1 MSPSTII
8 NLKKAGATILYGL
21 TLGALFFWQVADLEG
36 NTFTFGDAAILSAIL
51 FLFYP
56 LLVQLGFFKDK
67 DFLKL
72 HFIACGTGL
81 LLFLAWP
88 PLPTAFIAFVA
99 FLPLLYVEHLVSNP
113 NSKYFGHNFFR
124 LSYTAILLW
133 NILTTYWVANSHV
146 FGGLFAFTANT
157 FLMCLPWFMF
167 HLTKK
172 KFGPGLGYLSLIA
185 YWLAF
190 EYLHMQW
197 DLSWPWLT
205 LGNAFASMPSMV
217 QWYDVTGHMGG
228 TLWILILNT
237 GLFYGITNFPKI
249 QFWFIK
255 RFRLAEGKART
266 FAKVLIAGLAT
277 FTILLPIGIS
287 WLLYQANN
295 PLYYYKNPT
304 ANVTVL
310 QPNIDPYHEKFS
322 GSPDEILDKMM
333 LLSAEGITP
342 ETNYLVWPESSLPA
356 SIWVDRP
363 YQSYSMQRLQGFLKI
378 HPQLTLVTGAMAR
391 EKYDHKATTTTR
403 IHASNSDTIFYD
415 VFNAALQMEDTLPL
429 QDYRKSKLVPGV
441 EKMPYPGLL
450 GGLLGG
456 LAIDLGGI
464 SGSLGEQDDREVFF
478 NSDSIGIAPVICY
491 ESVYGDY
498 VAEYVR
504 NGAQAIF
511 IITNDG
517 WWSNSAGHIQHLQY
531 ASLRAIETRRDIA
544 RSANTGISAFINR
557 RGDIEQATNY
567 WEPAVITKNI
577 QLSSDITFFVRYGDY
592 IGRVAC
598 FLALFFMLM
607 TFVRRKISKSKIK
620 A

>member
-1 MSPSTII
+1 MNSKSSTIT

-21 TLGALFFWQVADLEG
+21 TLGALFFWQVVDLEG
-36 NTFTFGDAAILSAIL
+36 NTFTFWDAAALCSIL
-51 FLFYP
+51 FLAYP
-56 LLVQLGFFKDK
+56 LLVQLVLFKDK

-72 HFIACGTGL
+72 HFMACGTGL
-81 LLFLAWP
+81 LLALAWP
-88 PLPTAFIAFVA
+88 PLPMAFIVFGA
-99 FLPLLYVEHLVSNP
+99 LMPLLYVEHLVSDP

-146 FGGLFAFTANT
+146 FGGIFAFVANT
-157 FLMCLPWFMF
+157 FFMCLPWFMF

-172 KFGPGLGYLSLIA
+172 RFGAGLGYLSLIA
-185 YWLAF
+185 YWLTF
-190 EYLHMQW
+190 EYLHLRW

-205 LGNAFASMPSMV
+205 LGNVFASTYKMV
-217 QWYDVTGHMGG
+217 QWYEFTGHLGG
-228 TLWILILNT
+228 TLWVLAINCL
-237 GLFYGITNFPKI
+237 LFYRNINRESIQAWIDKLFTNNPG
-249 QFWFIK
+249 Q
-255 RFRLAEGKART
+255 AKAAAIGT
-266 FAKVLIAGLAT
+266 KYLPF
-277 FTILLPIGIS
+277 LLLVVPMSIS
-287 WLLYQANN
+287 LLLYYANN
-295 PLYYYKNPT
+295 PDRFKHGSKRT
-304 ANVTVL
+304 AQVTVL
-310 QPNIDPYHEKFS
+310 QPNIDPYNEKFS

-333 LLSAEGITP
+333 LLSAEAITP
-342 ETNYLVWPESSLPA
+342 ETDYLVWPETSLPT
-356 SIWVDRP
+356 SVWVDRP
-363 YQSYSMQRLQGFLKI
+363 YESYSMQRLQDFLKI
-378 HPQLTLVTGAMAR
+378 YPQLTLVTGAIAR
-391 EKYDHKATTTTR
+391 EKYDHKSTTTTR
-403 IHASNSDTIFYD
+403 IHASNSDTLFYD
-415 VFNAALQMEDTLPL
+415 VFNAALQMEDTLPI

-450 GGLLGG
+450 GLLGG

-464 SGSLGEQDDREVFF
+464 SGSLGEQDNREVFR

-504 NGAQAIF
+504 NGAEAIF

-517 WWSNSAGHIQHLQY
+517 WWSNSAGHKQHLQY

-577 QLSSDITFFVRYGDY
+577 QLNSEITFFVRYGDY

-598 FLALFFMLM
+598 FLAIFFVLM
-607 TFVRRKISKSKIK
+607 TFVRKKMGK
-620 A
+620 